1 MSMSDSEGYV
11 FGGHVIGDVI
21 GDVIV
26 HTTAEVVVGNCTAAV
41 MAREHDKRTG
51 YKELILKSKSM

>member
-1 MSMSDSEGYV
+1 MSMSNSEGYV
-11 FGGHVIGDVI
+11 FGGHVI